1 MMERGNVLVIGN
13 SGVGKSTLINAV
25 LGSDKA
31 ESGFGS
37 KGTTKELR
45 IHESEEIPFRL
56 IDTVGFEPSLLKQ
69 LGAIRSVKKWTKASI
84 KDNNNINMIWF
95 CVDGTSSKLFIDTIK
110 NVKRATTIWKSIPIV
125 VVITKSYSE
134 PERVENIA
142 MVKEAFSD
150 MKKLND
156 NVKGIVPVVA
166 STYTINETTLVPPEG
181 IVELIDLT
189 NELMPEGLKAGDA
202 DVNHFKLK
210 RKMAFAQSIVGIS
223 VTSAATVGAVP
234 IPFADALIIGPIELA
249 EVKGLAQLYEIN
261 KHKGANVFLE
271 KIIEI
276 GTVSA
281 AAKLAI
287 SSIKAIPGLN
297 IAASVVNAVVAGSI
311 VAAIGEG
318 SIYVFEKIYKGEKT
332 VEDIEWMKKVMESK
346 LSSEFI
352 NNVGVILDKVDKN
365 ASPKDM
371 AKIINSIFVSMIKT
385 K

>member
-69 LGAIRSVKKWTKASI
+69 LGAIRSVKKWTKESI

-166 STYTINETTLVPPEG
+166 STYTINEITLVPPEG

-223 VTSAATVGAVP
+223 VTSAVTVGAVP

-297 IAASVVNAVVAGSI
+297 IAASVINAVVAGSI